1 LVGRPVALGYQWP
14 GGHPDRGQSKDGAE
28 VQGKAGAAG
37 MVAAG
42 GVDYQHLGGDRQGAH
57 GLLEQRPFPER

>member
-1 LVGRPVALGYQWP
+1 
-14 GGHPDRGQSKDGAE
+14 

-37 MVAAG
+37 VVAAG
-42 GVDYQHLGGDRQGAH
+42 GVDYQYLGGDRQGAH